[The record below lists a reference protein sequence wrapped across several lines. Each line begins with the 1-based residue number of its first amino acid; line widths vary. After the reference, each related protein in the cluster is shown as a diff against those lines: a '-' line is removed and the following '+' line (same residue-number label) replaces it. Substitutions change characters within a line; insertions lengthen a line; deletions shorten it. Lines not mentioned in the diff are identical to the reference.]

1 MSDDGDELLVIAP
14 SGDLILDVSQEEGS
28 QVYLYR
34 VDSNTLQQNSRY
46 FENLLS
52 ERFSEGQKL
61 AAALSDLKLAGHAS
75 LEDAP
80 TNSLPHI
87 SIVNA
92 GRIAISKASSIR
104 NLVADF
110 LRAIHGL
117 DLAVPS
123 PPVANIA
130 NLAVVADR
138 FDAVECVARYVQ
150 RKKYLQLAEAKS
162 KGRASPALTEERVR
176 QKLLI
181 GLLLDHPPWVTRYS
195 KYLIIRDSVQWR
207 PDAEEDHTKAL
218 WWDIPSGLE
227 DEMIQRRE
235 CVLETINSLQAYF
248 LKLYTSG
255 DRQCKLGYDTSLQ
268 CDSFQ
273 LGEMI
278 RFFTK
283 IDTLRMQG
291 KIYDNTEPTYYQGDI
306 ERLLATLR
314 QTPSYQINGNHAHC
328 GLRVRIMPLLDML
341 QDYLS
346 LSSGNSDVGVCG
358 DCWSSL
364 RSEYAWSMAKRPLLW
379 TAPRHLNS
387 SRASI
392 ANGAAKRQHGA
403 PGGCLGRH
411 IVVRDMFMA
420 VERNW
425 TDQGNAPALGWSN
438 MSLSLDPRI
447 TPTGRR

>member
-1 MSDDGDELLVIAP
+1 MPDEDALLVIAP
-14 SGDLILDVSQEEGS
+14 SGDLILDVSQDEGS
-28 QVYLYR
+28 QRYSYR
-34 VDSNTLQQNSRY
+34 VDSKTLQQNSRY

-52 ERFSEGQKL
+52 ERFSEGKKL

-75 LEDAP
+75 LEGAP
-80 TNSLPHI
+80 LDCLPRV
-87 SIVNA
+87 SIINA
-92 GRIAISKASSIR
+92 GRIAISKASSIQ

-117 DLAVPS
+117 DLAVPN
-123 PPVANIA
+123 PPVPNIA

-150 RKKYLQLAEAKS
+150 RKKFLQLTEAKS
-162 KGRASPALTEERVR
+162 KGRANAALTEERVR

-181 GLLLDHPPWVTRYS
+181 GLLLDHLPWVTRYS

-207 PDAEEDHTKAL
+207 PDAVEDHTKAL
-218 WWDIPSGLE
+218 WWDIPNGVE

-235 CVLETINSLQAYF
+235 YVLETINSLQAHF
-248 LKLYTSG
+248 LRLYTSG

-306 ERLLATLR
+306 ERLLSTLR
-314 QTPSYQINGNHAHC
+314 QTSSYQIDSNHAHC
-328 GLRVRIMPLLDML
+328 GLRVRLMPLLDTL
-341 QDYLS
+341 QDHLS
-346 LSSGNSDVGVCG
+346 LSTGSSDAGICG
-358 DCWSSL
+358 ECWASH
-364 RSEYAWSMAKRPLLW
+364 RPEYAWSLAKRPVLW
-379 TAPRHLNS
+379 TVPRHLS
-387 SRASI
+387 TSRTVAT
-392 ANGAAKRQHGA
+392 NGSAKRQQNM

-411 IVVRDMFMA
+411 LAVRDLFMA

-425 TDQGNAPALGWSN
+425 TDTQVGGPALGWSN

-447 TPTGRR
+447 TGRR

>member
-1 MSDDGDELLVIAP
+1 MPDEDGLLVIAP
-14 SGDLILDVSQEEGS
+14 SGDLLLDVSQEES
-28 QVYLYR
+28 STQYSYR
-34 VDSNTLQQNSRY
+34 VDSLILQQNSRY

-61 AAALSDLKLAGHAS
+61 AAALKVLKLAGHAS
-75 LEDAP
+75 LGDAP
-80 TNSLPHI
+80 IESLPRI
-87 SIVNA
+87 RIVNA
-92 GRIAISKASSIR
+92 GRITISKASSIR

-110 LRAIHGL
+110 LRAIHGF
-117 DLAVPS
+117 DLAVPN

-138 FDAVECVARYVQ
+138 FDAVECVAKYVQ
-150 RKKYLQLAEAKS
+150 RKKFLQLTEAKA
-162 KGRASPALTEERVR
+162 KGRVSPTLTEERAR

-195 KYLIIRDSVQWR
+195 KHLIMRDSVQWR

-218 WWDIPSGLE
+218 WWDIPNGVE

-235 CVLETINSLQAYF
+235 YILETINSLQAHF
-248 LKLYTSG
+248 LRLYTSG

-291 KIYDNTEPTYYQGDI
+291 KIYDNTEPTYYLGDI
-306 ERLLATLR
+306 ERLLSTLR
-314 QTPSYQINGNHAHC
+314 QISSYQVDSNHAHC
-328 GLRVRIMPLLDML
+328 GLRVRLVPLLDML
-341 QDYLS
+341 QDHLS
-346 LSSGNSDVGVCG
+346 LSTGNSDIGICG
-358 DCWSSL
+358 DCWVHHRSDYSWSL
-364 RSEYAWSMAKRPLLW
+364 AKRPVLW
-379 TAPRHLNS
+379 TIPRHLLGI
-387 SRASI
+387 RTATT
-392 ANGAAKRQHGA
+392 NGSVKRQQNAHV
-403 PGGCLGRH
+403 GCLGRH
-411 IVVRDMFMA
+411 LAVRDLFMA

-425 TDQGNAPALGWSN
+425 TDGQANSPALGWAN

-447 TPTGRR
+447 TGGRR

>member
-1 MSDDGDELLVIAP
+1 MPDEDDLLVIAFG
-14 SGDLILDVSQEEGS
+14 GDLVLDVSQEEGS
-28 QVYLYR
+28 QQYSYR
-34 VDSNTLQQNSRY
+34 VDSKILQQNSRY

-61 AAALSDLKLAGHAS
+61 AAALQDLKLAGHAS
-75 LEDAP
+75 LGDTPIE
-80 TNSLPHI
+80 NLPRI

-104 NLVADF
+104 NLIADF

-117 DLAVPS
+117 DLAVFN

-138 FDAVECVARYVQ
+138 FDAVDCVAKYVQ
-150 RKKYLQLAEAKS
+150 RKKFMQLTEAKA
-162 KGRASPALTEERVR
+162 KGRTSPTLTEERAR

-195 KYLIIRDSVQWR
+195 KHLIMRDSVQWQA
-207 PDAEEDHTKAL
+207 DAEEDHTKAL
-218 WWDIPSGLE
+218 WWDIPNGLE

-235 CVLETINSLQAYF
+235 YILETVNSLQAHF
-248 LKLYTSG
+248 LRIYTSG

-306 ERLLATLR
+306 ERLLSTLR
-314 QTPSYQINGNHAHC
+314 QISSYQVDSNHAHC
-328 GLRVRIMPLLDML
+328 GLRVRLMPLLDML
-341 QDYLS
+341 QEHLS
-346 LSSGNSDVGVCG
+346 LSTGNLDIGICG
-358 DCWSSL
+358 DCWAQH
-364 RSEYAWSMAKRPLLW
+364 RSKYAWSLAKRPILW
-379 TAPRHLNS
+379 TIPRHLPVTRPVATDGS
-387 SRASI
+387 
-392 ANGAAKRQHGA
+392 AKRQLNGHA
-403 PGGCLGRH
+403 VCPGRH
-411 IVVRDMFMA
+411 LAVRDLFMA
-420 VERNW
+420 AERNW
-425 TDQGNAPALGWSN
+425 TDGLPL
-438 MSLSLDPRI
+438 R
-447 TPTGRR
+447 

>member
-1 MSDDGDELLVIAP
+1 MPDEHGLLVIAR
-14 SGDLILDVSQEEGS
+14 SGDLILDVSQDEGS
-28 QVYLYR
+28 QQYSYR
-34 VDSNTLQQNSRY
+34 VDSKVLQQNSRY
-46 FENLLS
+46 FESLLS

-61 AAALSDLKLAGHAS
+61 AAALKELQLSEHTS
-75 LEDAP
+75 LEDTPAD
-80 TNSLPHI
+80 SLPRI

-117 DLAVPS
+117 DLAVPNL
-123 PPVANIA
+123 PVANLA

-138 FDAVECVARYVQ
+138 FDGVDCVAKYVQ
-150 RKKYLQLAEAKS
+150 RKKFLQLTEAKA
-162 KGRASPALTEERVR
+162 KGRASPALTEERAR

-195 KYLIIRDSVQWR
+195 KHLIMCDSVQWQ
-207 PDAEEDHTKAL
+207 PEAVEDHTRAL
-218 WWDIPSGLE
+218 WWDIPNGVE

-235 CVLETINSLQAYF
+235 YILETINSLQAHF
-248 LKLYTSG
+248 LRLYTSG

-283 IDTLRMQG
+283 IDTLRLQG

-306 ERLLATLR
+306 ERLISTLR
-314 QTPSYQINGNHAHC
+314 QTSSYQVDSNHAHC
-328 GLRVRIMPLLDML
+328 GLRVRLMPLLDIL
-341 QDYLS
+341 QDHLS
-346 LSSGNSDVGVCG
+346 LSTGNSDIGICG
-358 DCWSSL
+358 DCWAQH
-364 RSEYAWSMAKRPLLW
+364 RSEYAWSLAKRPVLW
-379 TAPRHLNS
+379 TVPRHLQTN
-387 SRASI
+387 RTVAT
-392 ANGAAKRQHGA
+392 NGAAKRQLNGQ
-403 PGGCLGRH
+403 PGCLGRH
-411 IVVRDMFMA
+411 LAVRDLFMA
-420 VERNW
+420 VEKNW
-425 TDQGNAPALGWSN
+425 ADGQVSGPALGWAN

-447 TPTGRR
+447 TGSRR

>member
-1 MSDDGDELLVIAP
+1 MPDEDDLLVIAS

-28 QVYLYR
+28 QQYSYR
-34 VDSNTLQQNSRY
+34 VDSKLLQRNSRY

-61 AAALSDLKLAGHAS
+61 ATAIKDLEVAGYTSLA
-75 LEDAP
+75 ETP
-80 TNSLPHI
+80 VQSLPRI
-87 SIVNA
+87 PIVNA

-117 DLAVPS
+117 DLAVPN

-150 RKKYLQLAEAKS
+150 RKKLLQLTEAKA
-162 KGRASPALTEERVR
+162 KGRASPALTEERAR

-181 GLLLDHPPWVTRYS
+181 GLLLDHPPWVTRFS
-195 KYLIIRDSVQWR
+195 KHLILRDSVQWQ
-207 PDAEEDHTKAL
+207 PDAVEDHTKAL
-218 WWDIPSGLE
+218 WWDMPNGVE

-235 CVLETINSLQAYF
+235 HILETVNSLQAHF
-248 LKLYTSG
+248 LRLYTSG

-283 IDTLRMQG
+283 IDTLRLQG
-291 KIYDNTEPTYYQGDI
+291 KIYDTTEPTYFQGDI
-306 ERLLATLR
+306 ERLLSTLR
-314 QTPSYQINGNHAHC
+314 QTSSYQVDSNHAHC
-328 GLRVRIMPLLDML
+328 GLRVRLMPLLDML
-341 QDYLS
+341 QDHLS
-346 LSSGNSDVGVCG
+346 LSTGNSDIGICG
-358 DCWSSL
+358 DCWAQH
-364 RSEYAWSMAKRPLLW
+364 RSEYAWSLAKRSVLW
-379 TAPRHLNS
+379 TVPRHLQTNRTVATNS
-387 SRASI
+387 S
-392 ANGAAKRQHGA
+392 AKRQVNGHT
-403 PGGCLGRH
+403 GCLDRH
-411 IVVRDMFMA
+411 LAVRDLFMA

-425 TDQGNAPALGWSN
+425 TDGQVNGPALGWAN

-447 TPTGRR
+447 TGGRR

>member
-1 MSDDGDELLVIAP
+1 MPDEDGLLVIAL

-28 QVYLYR
+28 QQYSYR
-34 VDSNTLQQNSRY
+34 VDSETLRHTSRY

-52 ERFSEGQKL
+52 ERFREGQKL
-61 AAALSDLKLAGHAS
+61 AAALKSLNLAGHAS
-75 LEDAP
+75 LEETPAE
-80 TNSLPHI
+80 SLPRI
-87 SIVNA
+87 SIVNT

-117 DLAVPS
+117 DLAVPN

-138 FDAVECVARYVQ
+138 FDAVESIAKYVQ
-150 RKKYLQLAEAKS
+150 RKKFLQVTDTKA
-162 KGRASPALTEERVR
+162 KGRASPALTEERAR

-181 GLLLDHPPWVTRYS
+181 GLLLDHPAWVTRYS
-195 KYLIIRDSVQWR
+195 KHLIIHDSVQWQ
-207 PDAEEDHTKAL
+207 PDAVEYHTKAL
-218 WWDIPSGLE
+218 WWDIPNGVE

-235 CVLETINSLQAYF
+235 HILETINSLQAHF
-248 LKLYTSG
+248 LRLYTSG

-283 IDTLRMQG
+283 IDTLRLQG

-306 ERLLATLR
+306 ERLLSTLR
-314 QTPSYQINGNHAHC
+314 QTSSYQVDSNHAHC
-328 GLRVRIMPLLDML
+328 GLRVRLLPLLDML
-341 QDYLS
+341 QDHLS
-346 LSSGNSDVGVCG
+346 LSTGNSDIGICG
-358 DCWSSL
+358 DCWAQY
-364 RSEYAWSMAKRPLLW
+364 RSEYAWSRTKRPVLW
-379 TAPRHLNS
+379 SVPRHLQTN
-387 SRASI
+387 RT
-392 ANGAAKRQHGA
+392 AAPSGSGKRQPSGQS
-403 PGGCLGRH
+403 GCLGRH
-411 IVVRDMFMA
+411 LAVRDLFMA

-425 TDQGNAPALGWSN
+425 TDGQINSPALGWAN

-447 TPTGRR
+447 TGGRR

>member
-1 MSDDGDELLVIAP
+1 MPDEDELLLVAP

-28 QVYLYR
+28 QQYSYR
-34 VDSNTLQQNSRY
+34 VDSKILQQNSRY

-52 ERFSEGQKL
+52 DRFSEGQKL
-61 AAALSDLKLAGHAS
+61 AAALKDLKLAGHAS

-80 TNSLPHI
+80 IESLPRI

-117 DLAVPS
+117 DLAVS
-123 PPVANIA
+123 NPPVANIA

-138 FDAVECVARYVQ
+138 FDAADCMARYVQ
-150 RKKYLQLAEAKS
+150 KKKFLQLTEAKS
-162 KGRASPALTEERVR
+162 KGRASPVLTEERVR

-181 GLLLDHPPWVTRYS
+181 GLLLDHPSWVTRYS
-195 KYLIIRDSVQWR
+195 KYLIIRDSSQWQ
-207 PDAEEDHTKAL
+207 PDVVEDHTKAL
-218 WWDIPSGLE
+218 WWDIPNGLE

-235 CVLETINSLQAYF
+235 YTLETINSLQAHF
-248 LKLYTSG
+248 LRLYTSG

-291 KIYDNTEPTYYQGDI
+291 KIYDNTEPTYYQGDT
-306 ERLLATLR
+306 ERLLSTLR
-314 QTPSYQINGNHAHC
+314 QTSSYQVDSNHAHC
-328 GLRVRIMPLLDML
+328 GLRVRIMPLLDLL
-341 QDYLS
+341 QDHLS
-346 LSSGNSDVGVCG
+346 LSTGNSDIGICG
-358 DCWSSL
+358 DCWAGH
-364 RSEYAWSMAKRPLLW
+364 RSEYAWSLAKRPVLW
-379 TAPRHLNS
+379 TVPRHLS
-387 SRASI
+387 TSRAPT
-392 ANGAAKRQHGA
+392 NGAAKRQQNM

-411 IVVRDMFMA
+411 LAVRDLFMA

-425 TDQGNAPALGWSN
+425 TDGQVNGPALGWAN

-447 TPTGRR
+447 TGRR

>member
-1 MSDDGDELLVIAP
+1 MPDEDDLLVIAP

-28 QVYLYR
+28 QQCSYR
-34 VDSNTLQQNSRY
+34 VDSRILQQNSRY

-61 AAALSDLKLAGHAS
+61 ATALKDLNLAGHAS
-75 LEDAP
+75 LEQTP
-80 TNSLPHI
+80 TKSLPRI
-87 SIVNA
+87 PIVNA

-117 DLAVPS
+117 DIAIPN

-138 FDAVECVARYVQ
+138 FDAVNCVAKYVQ
-150 RKKYLQLAEAKS
+150 RKKFLQLTEAKAR
-162 KGRASPALTEERVR
+162 GRASPALTEERAR

-195 KYLIIRDSVQWR
+195 KHLIMRDSVQWQ
-207 PDAEEDHTKAL
+207 PDAVEDHTRAL
-218 WWDIPSGLE
+218 WWDIPNGVE

-235 CVLETINSLQAYF
+235 YVLETINSLQAHF
-248 LKLYTSG
+248 IRLYTSG

-283 IDTLRMQG
+283 IDTLRLQG

-306 ERLLATLR
+306 ERLLSTLR
-314 QTPSYQINGNHAHC
+314 QTSSYQVDSNHAHC
-328 GLRVRIMPLLDML
+328 GLRVRLMPLLDML
-341 QDYLS
+341 QEHLS
-346 LSSGNSDVGVCG
+346 LSTGNSDIGICG
-358 DCWSSL
+358 ECWAQH
-364 RSEYAWSMAKRPLLW
+364 RSEYAWNLAKRPVLW
-379 TAPRHLNS
+379 TVPRHLQTNRTVATNS
-387 SRASI
+387 S
-392 ANGAAKRQHGA
+392 AKRQVNGHT
-403 PGGCLGRH
+403 GCLVRH
-411 IVVRDMFMA
+411 LAVRDLFMA
-420 VERNW
+420 VERSW
-425 TDQGNAPALGWSN
+425 TDGQVSGPALGWAN

-447 TPTGRR
+447 TGARR

>member
-1 MSDDGDELLVIAP
+1 MSDTDDLLDIAP
-14 SGDLILDVSQEEGS
+14 SGDLVLNVSQEEGS
-28 QVYLYR
+28 QVYSYR
-34 VDSNTLQQNSRY
+34 VDSKTLQQNSRY

-61 AAALSDLKLAGHAS
+61 AAALNELKLAGHAS
-75 LEDAP
+75 LDRAP
-80 TNSLPHI
+80 TNSLPRI
-87 SIVNA
+87 AIINA

-110 LRAIHGL
+110 LRALHGL
-117 DLAVPS
+117 DLAVPN
-123 PPVANIA
+123 PPIANIA

-138 FDAVECVARYVQ
+138 FDAVDCVAKFVQ
-150 RKKYLQLAEAKS
+150 RKKFLHLAEAKS
-162 KGRASPALTEERVR
+162 KGRGNTALTEERMR

-181 GLLLDHPPWVTRYS
+181 GLLLDYSPWVTRYS
-195 KYLIIRDSVQWR
+195 KFLIIRDSVQWR

-218 WWDIPSGLE
+218 WWDIPNGLE

-235 CVLETINSLQAYF
+235 YVLETINSLQAHF

-283 IDTLRMQG
+283 VDTLRMQG
-291 KIYDNTEPTYYQGDI
+291 KIYDSTEPTYYQGDI
-306 ERLLATLR
+306 ERLLSTLR
-314 QTPSYQINGNHAHC
+314 QTPSYQINSNHAHC

-341 QDYLS
+341 QDYLNQN
-346 LSSGNSDVGVCG
+346 SGNSDVGICG
-358 DCWSSL
+358 DCWSAL
-364 RSEYAWSMAKRPLLW
+364 RSEYAWSVAKRPIIW
-379 TAPRHLNS
+379 TVPRHLGTP
-387 SRASI
+387 RASTP
-392 ANGAAKRQHGA
+392 NGAAKRQHNS

-411 IVVRDMFMA
+411 LQVRDLFMA

-425 TDQGNAPALGWSN
+425 TDGQGSTPALGWAN

-447 TPTGRR
+447 TGRR

>member
-1 MSDDGDELLVIAP
+1 MPDEDDLLVVAL

-28 QVYLYR
+28 QQYSYR
-34 VDSNTLQQNSRY
+34 VDSRTLQQNSRY

-52 ERFSEGQKL
+52 DRFSEGQKL
-61 AAALSDLKLAGHAS
+61 AAALKDLKLAGHAT
-75 LEDAP
+75 LEDVPAE
-80 TNSLPHI
+80 SLSRITIIH
-87 SIVNA
+87 A
-92 GRIAISKASSIR
+92 GRIAITKASSIR
-104 NLVADF
+104 YLVADF

-117 DLAVPS
+117 DLAVS
-123 PPVANIA
+123 NPPVANIA

-138 FDAVECVARYVQ
+138 FDAVECVARYVH
-150 RKKYLQLAEAKS
+150 RKKFLQSTEAKS

-181 GLLLDHPPWVTRYS
+181 GLLLDHPTWVIRYS
-195 KYLIIRDSVQWR
+195 KHLIMRDSVQWR
-207 PDAEEDHTKAL
+207 PDIEEDHTKAL
-218 WWDIPSGLE
+218 WWDIPNGVE

-235 CVLETINSLQAYF
+235 YVLETINSLQAHF
-248 LKLYTSG
+248 LRLYTSG

-306 ERLLATLR
+306 ERLLSTLR
-314 QTPSYQINGNHAHC
+314 QTSSYQVDSNHAHC
-328 GLRVRIMPLLDML
+328 GLRVRLMPLLDLL
-341 QDYLS
+341 QDHLS
-346 LSSGNSDVGVCG
+346 LSTGNSDIGICG
-358 DCWSSL
+358 ECWSKH
-364 RSEYAWSMAKRPLLW
+364 RSEYAWSLAKRPVLW
-379 TAPRHLNS
+379 TVPRYISTTRVSATNS
-387 SRASI
+387 S
-392 ANGAAKRQHGA
+392 AKRQQSS
-403 PGGCLGRH
+403 PGDCLSRH
-411 IVVRDMFMA
+411 LAVRDLFMA

-425 TDQGNAPALGWSN
+425 TEGQGNGVALGWAN

-447 TPTGRR
+447 TGRR